1 MLEAIRSF
9 IAFDIESP
17 HVLERITNMQRK
29 LAETSA
35 DLKFVEPGNIH
46 ITVRFLGNI
55 TPNMVDRIFEGMQKV
70 QFVPFDVNIQGVG
83 AFPDI
88 RYPRVV
94 WAGIREG
101 ANQLRGIFSQLEP
114 YLRSLGFAPDPKGFS
129 PHLTIARVKS
139 GRNKAALVK
148 FLVENANYEF
158 GTVRAECLRLKRSD
172 LTPKGPI
179 YSTLREFCPKN
190 SR

>member
-1 MLEAIRSF
+1 MPEAIRSF
-9 IAFDIESP
+9 IAFDIESSY
-17 HVLERITNMQRK
+17 VLERITQMQKK
-29 LAETSA
+29 LAETGA
-35 DLKFVEPGNIH
+35 DLKFVEPKNIH
-46 ITVRFLGNI
+46 ITLRFLGNI

-70 QFVPFDVNIQGVG
+70 QFVPFDVKIQGVG

-114 YLRSLGFAPDPKGFS
+114 YLRGLGFAPDPKGFS

-158 GTVRAECLRLKRSD
+158 GVVRAECLRLKRSD

-179 YSTLREFCPKN
+179 YSTLREYCPKN
-190 SR
+190 GR

>member
-1 MLEAIRSF
+1 MPEAIRSF

-17 HVLERITNMQRK
+17 HVLERITQMQEK
-29 LAETSA
+29 LAETGA
-35 DLKFVEPGNIH
+35 DLKFVEPKNIH
-46 ITVRFLGNI
+46 ITLRFLGNI
-55 TPNMVDRIFEGMQKV
+55 IPNMVDRIFEGMQKV
-70 QFVPFDVNIQGVG
+70 QFVPFDVKIQGVG
-83 AFPDI
+83 AFPDM

-94 WAGIREG
+94 WAGVREG

-139 GRNKAALVK
+139 GRNKAVLAK
-148 FLVENANYEF
+148 FLAENVNYEF
-158 GTVRAECLRLKRSD
+158 GIVRAECLRLKRSD

-179 YSTLREFCPKN
+179 YSTLREFCPK
-190 SR
+190 